1 MKIKSLMI
9 AALCC
14 ACAGC
19 SPFKAS
25 KEPPPVI
32 YALHAA
38 PVAAVQP
45 ARKAHVVVIPEPQ
58 VPAGFDSP
66 RIGVYLDGG
75 RRFDYAAGAAW
86 PSPLPAM
93 LQQLLL
99 ESAQAQ
105 PGVLAVAPE
114 AGINARHRLVVRV
127 NECAPVYAGDAV
139 AGPELR
145 ISLTFSLVPMRT
157 EEPVAS
163 FTLAEKRQVGNSLG
177 DITAGMEEMLRAMTA
192 EGWTRLKRAL

>member
-1 MKIKSLMI
+1 MKIKHLMI

-19 SPFKAS
+19 SPFKAAQA
-25 KEPPPVI
+25 PPPLI

-45 ARKAHVVVIPEPQ
+45 ARKPHVVAIPEPQ
-58 VPAGFDSP
+58 VPAGFDSA

-75 RRFDYAAGAAW
+75 SRFDYAAGAAW

-127 NECAPVYAGDAV
+127 NECAPVYAGAAV

-145 ISLTFSLVPMRT
+145 ISLTFSLVPVRT
-157 EEPVAS
+157 EEPVAT
-163 FTLAEKRQVGNSLG
+163 FTLSDTRQVSNSLG
-177 DITAGMEEMLRAMTA
+177 AITAGMEEMLRAMTA
-192 EGWTRLKRAL
+192 EGWTRIRHAL